1 MKRNINNTQKI
12 KLRRIYIEIFY
23 KKKKIVTLLN
33 YEDRDPKVVR
43 WWIADT
49 EVWCTWHHLTPYLGS
64 HADQWSDSF
73 LRRSHVDITNKLCHK
88 YTTLCFILK
97 KKKN

>member
-43 WWIADT
+43 
-49 EVWCTWHHLTPYLGS
+49 
-64 HADQWSDSF
+64 
-73 LRRSHVDITNKLCHK
+73 
-88 YTTLCFILK
+88 
-97 KKKN
+97 